1 MLPLPRFP
9 LWKNQDLVCNHKVR
23 HNKGIRNEVKRTLPL
38 NFQKTCSSPI
48 AQRVFAC
55 RQKRASC
62 AKMGRNHSRQV
73 FLAVLRSPVAHLCAK
88 GADISC
94 EHIKKE
100 VHSASIFHLVAA
112 RGCRGVMRRT
122 GQGTHT
128 QKKGCRRL
136 KGTKGN
142 IVRRYVWATI

>member
-1 MLPLPRFP
+1 MRNRPMRSRF
-9 LWKNQDLVCNHKVR
+9 LVSPSFLEESGSRLYNHTVRSLR
-23 HNKGIRNEVKRTLPL
+23 HNEGIRNEHYRSIFK
-38 NFQKTCSSPI
+38 KTCSSSI

-55 RQKRASC
+55 RQKRASCC

-112 RGCRGVMRRT
+112 RSRLSGCYEANWA
-122 GQGTHT
+122 GQGAP
-128 QKKGCRRL
+128 KK
-136 KGTKGN
+136 KEPSSSQ
-142 IVRRYVWATI
+142 RY